1 MSNRE
6 DLFVKKFGEN
16 LKKLRLQKDVTQ
28 EKLAFTIGIE
38 ISQISR
44 IERGV
49 VSTSITSAY
58 KIANALDLDV
68 KQLFDFTLD

>member
-1 MSNRE
+1 MGNRE

-16 LKKLRLQKDVTQ
+16 LKKLRLKKDVTQ

-58 KIANALDLDV
+58 KIANALELDV